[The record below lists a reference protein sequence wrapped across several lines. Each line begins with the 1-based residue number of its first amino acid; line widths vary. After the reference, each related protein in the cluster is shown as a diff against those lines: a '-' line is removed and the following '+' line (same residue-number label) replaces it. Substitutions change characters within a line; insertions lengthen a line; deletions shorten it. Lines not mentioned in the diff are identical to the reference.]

1 MRIARNP
8 RCRSFV
14 RLFVR
19 SLQLSL
25 FLSSFFLRSVGRC
38 ESRSGLLLLL
48 LLLCNRFVAQSFGA
62 QIRTDP
68 GLLAGSCVAITVIS
82 RQ

>member
-1 MRIARNP
+1 LSFVRSFF
-8 RCRSFV
+8 RSFV
-14 RLFVR
+14 AVVVV
-19 SLQLSL
+19 
-25 FLSSFFLRSVGRC
+25 SFFLLPSFGWAVRT
-38 ESRSGLLLLL
+38 ESRSGLLLLLL